1 MNHSQSP
8 TPRDPITYL
17 DNGATTPVDPE
28 VIETMVSILRDG
40 FGNPSS
46 LHRLG
51 AEAGRVLRQARQR
64 VADALS
70 VDPDEIVFTGGGT
83 EADNIGVRGAALSAS
98 PKRKHALLFALEHPA
113 VLQQRSFLENRGFV
127 VEEIPSL
134 NNGICDLDA
143 LETLIRPAETAL
155 VAVMLANNEIG
166 TIQPLV
172 EIGDLMEDQCPEAA
186 LHVDAVQAFTKM
198 PVRPRSYRAT
208 TLALAAHKFHGP
220 KGVGVLYARKKSR
233 ITPLVVGGGQERGL
247 RPGTENVAA
256 IAGFAKATQLG
267 MEHLQTDVER
277 MTKLRDWLIGT
288 LCNSIDN
295 VVLNGDP
302 VKRICNN
309 VNVNIRGA
317 RSEILLH
324 ALEERGVFVSSGSA
338 CHASQK
344 GPSHVLRAIGLSEED
359 TGCLRITLSR
369 FTTEEDV
376 RHCADALT
384 QVVPEARP

>member
-1 MNHSQSP
+1 M
-8 TPRDPITYL
+8 
-17 DNGATTPVDPE
+17 DPE
-28 VIETMVSILRDG
+28 VVEIMVSILRDR

-51 AEAGRVLRQARQR
+51 ADAGRVLREARQT

-70 VDPDEIVFTGGGT
+70 VDPDEIIFTGGGT
-83 EADNIGVRGAALSAS
+83 EADNIGIRGAALSAS

-113 VLQQRSFLENRGFV
+113 VREQRSFLEDRGFV

-134 NNGICDLDA
+134 TNGICDLDA

-155 VAVMLANNEIG
+155 VAVMLVNNEIG
-166 TIQPLV
+166 TIQPLA

-198 PVRPRSYRAT
+198 PVRPRAFRAT
-208 TLALAAHKFHGP
+208 TVALAGHKFHGP

-256 IAGFAKATQLG
+256 IAGFAKATELG
-267 MEHLQTDVER
+267 MEHLQTDAVR
-277 MTKLRDWLIGT
+277 MTELRDWLIDT
-288 LCNSIDN
+288 LCSDIDD

-302 VKRICNN
+302 VKRLCNN
-309 VNVNIRGA
+309 VNVNVRGA

-324 ALEERGVFVSSGSA
+324 ALEDRGIFVSSGSA
-338 CHASQK
+338 CHASKK

-369 FTTEEDV
+369 FTTEDEV
-376 RHCADALT
+376 RRCADALSLI
-384 QVVPEARP
+384 VPEARP